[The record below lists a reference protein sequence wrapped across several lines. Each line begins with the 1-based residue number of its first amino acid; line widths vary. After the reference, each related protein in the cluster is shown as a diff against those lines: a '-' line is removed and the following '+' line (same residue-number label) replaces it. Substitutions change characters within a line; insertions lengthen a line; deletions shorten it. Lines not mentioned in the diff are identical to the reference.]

1 MSAAEKG
8 APEGAAKRKPMV
20 MIIGVVVL
28 IVALLVGGSVMLLGK
43 QGPASGKEKEK
54 GSKSASKTS
63 KADHGS
69 HDSEKSSEEPVE
81 VGEKLQLQEF
91 LVNLA
96 GSSDSYLKIEV
107 ALGLKKLV
115 KKEKMEEEVA
125 PIRDAIISVLCDRKR
140 AQFAT
145 AEGREQLKADLLAKI
160 QEEMANDEVVKV
172 YLTSLTTQ

>member
-1 MSAAEKG
+1 MASAEKD
-8 APEGAAKRKPMV
+8 APEGAAKRKPIV

-28 IVALLVGGSVMLLGK
+28 IVALLAGGSVMMLGK
-43 QGPASGKEKEK
+43 QGPAAGKEK

-63 KADHGS
+63 KAGHDS
-69 HDSEKSSEEPVE
+69 HDSEKAAEEPVE

-96 GSSDSYLKIEV
+96 GSADSYLKIEV

-160 QEEMANDEVVKV
+160 QEEMANDDVVKV